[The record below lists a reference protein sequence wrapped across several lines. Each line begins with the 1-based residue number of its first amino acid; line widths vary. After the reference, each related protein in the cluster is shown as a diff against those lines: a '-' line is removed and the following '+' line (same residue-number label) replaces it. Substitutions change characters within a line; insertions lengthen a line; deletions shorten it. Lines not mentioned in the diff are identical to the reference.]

1 MINTLERFHI
11 DNETKTDNKINDNYT
26 VRPYINFDK
35 LIPKYTNRGQSPVKL
50 PLPIATLLSH
60 KLQHNQ
66 HARYVL
72 PLNSIK
78 TFNYSYTYARTHTHN
93 PIFTVIRH
101 LPTLSTCHFRA
112 IFKWKK
118 LQ

>member
-11 DNETKTDNKINDNYT
+11 DNETKTDNKINDNCT

-66 HARYVL
+66 HARVRL
-72 PLNSIK
+72 ASQLHK
-78 TFNYSYTYARTHTHN
+78 KFNYS
-93 PIFTVIRH
+93 
-101 LPTLSTCHFRA
+101 
-112 IFKWKK
+112 
-118 LQ
+118 